1 MAYAYKNGMRYLITE
16 EPDASIESNKESGY
30 HYHSDISIKIGTNL
44 HRTIKIHADDRHGAG
59 KFIPF
64 KVKMQKINSV
74 KLNNQILQPKIDY
87 IIKDNSAIAFTFNL
101 MSSDKIEIEGII

>member
-16 EPDASIESNKESGY
+16 DNENTDKEAGY

-44 HRTIKIHADDRHGAG
+44 HRTIRIHAKDRHGAG

-64 KVKMQKINSV
+64 KVKMQKVNFV
-74 KLNNQILQPKIDY
+74 KLNNQILQYKIDY
-87 IIKDNSAIAFTFNL
+87 VVRDNSAIAFTFNL

>member
-16 EPDASIESNKESGY
+16 ENENKDKETGF
-30 HYHSDISIKIGTNL
+30 HYHNDISIKIGTNL
-44 HRTIKIHADDRHGAG
+44 HRTIRIHANDRHGAG

-64 KVKMQKINSV
+64 KVKMQKVNFV
-74 KLNNQILQPKIDY
+74 KLNNQILQYKIDY
-87 IIKDNSAIAFTFNL
+87 VVRDNSAIAFTFNL